1 MSSRRRR
8 TRSPA
13 LTPLEDD
20 DLLCEILLRIPP
32 QPSSLPRASAVC
44 KRWRGLVSDPGF
56 SRRFR
61 LHHRRNPPLLGFFHR
76 FGGRSFVST
85 LEPPNCIPP
94 ERLSL
99 QRDDY
104 FEGSMSL
111 GCRHGLYLI
120 WLPKPRQVLV
130 WDPITGDK
138 HHIAVPAPFNTE
150 NTLVNGAVLR
160 DAGDVQHFQVV
171 VVVVDG
177 SNDQHIQASTCIY
190 SSKTSLWGNLISTPI
205 PYEDNMSRF
214 RLHTSFATEAL
225 LAGDSLYWKLA
236 GNLVGILEFDLVKQ
250 SLAMIWVPVN
260 MLGVGKS
267 IKIMR
272 AKGGGLGCF
281 VVSES
286 DCTVQLWKRKI
297 DCRDVASWELAKTIE
312 MDKILSLKPE
322 EKGNLYVLGFAEE
335 NNAVLMWTM
344 IGLFMIHLDSLKV
357 SRVLVAEMQ
366 KWLVGCRF
374 FRFVCFEAEIDPLCS
389 IHWSAVKWTCRN

>member
-357 SRVLVAEMQ
+357 KKLFGTNA
-366 KWLVGCRF
+366 LCYYYA
-374 FRFVCFEAEIDPLCS
+374 FESVYAAGI
-389 IHWSAVKWTCRN
+389 